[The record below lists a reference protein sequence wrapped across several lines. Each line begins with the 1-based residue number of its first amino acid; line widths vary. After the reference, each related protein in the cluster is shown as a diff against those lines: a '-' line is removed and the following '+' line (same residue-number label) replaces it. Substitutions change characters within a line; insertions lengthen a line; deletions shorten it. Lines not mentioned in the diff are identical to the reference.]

1 MASVR
6 AAAPHV
12 KLLEEDRARLP
23 DGRIYRG
30 IDSDSFP
37 TEQSILAMVR
47 SCDLGRNVSVGHAGD
62 TAEAQK
68 QRKMMKDKKDKGDKR
83 DKH

>member
-12 KLLEEDRARLP
+12 KLYEEDRARLP

-47 SCDLGRNVSVGHAGD
+47 SCDLGRNVSVGHAGN

-68 QRKMMKDKKDKGDKR
+68 ERKMKDKRDKRDKKDKP
-83 DKH
+83 

>member
-47 SCDLGRNVSVGHAGD
+47 SCDLGRNVSVGHAGN

-68 QRKMMKDKKDKGDKR
+68 ERKMKDKKDKR
-83 DKH
+83 DKKGKL

>member
-47 SCDLGRNVSVGHAGD
+47 SCDLGRNVSVGHAGN

-68 QRKMMKDKKDKGDKR
+68 ETKMKDKRDKRDKKDK
-83 DKH
+83 H

>member
-12 KLLEEDRARLP
+12 KLFEEDRARLP

-47 SCDLGRNVSVGHAGD
+47 SCDLGRNVSVGHAGN

-68 QRKMMKDKKDKGDKR
+68 ERKMKDKKDKR
-83 DKH
+83 DKKDKH

>member
-47 SCDLGRNVSVGHAGD
+47 SCDLGRNVSVGHAGN
-62 TAEAQK
+62 TAGAQK
-68 QRKMMKDKKDKGDKR
+68 ERKMKDKRDKKDK
-83 DKH
+83 H

>member
-47 SCDLGRNVSVGHAGD
+47 SCDLGRNVSVGHAGN

-68 QRKMMKDKKDKGDKR
+68 ERKMKDKKDKR
-83 DKH
+83 DKKDKH